1 MNTARDISMPPGA
14 HLDEVLFAGKPSQ
27 LINLPAFIKA
37 SLIFGFLGWVSSL
50 GLHWVLVA
58 IPACL
63 LLLFLAVRWL
73 DTHFTE
79 FTIDAERITLRTGIL
94 SKAINSL
101 EIFRIQDVTSFHPW
115 WLRPFGLGTVVL
127 ATTDSNNPRWYLRGM
142 QRPEQLRV
150 QLNRAALDLRDL
162 KGIREVNMAHV

>member
-1 MNTARDISMPPGA
+1 MDTTRDLVSQPVTTDAVFFTA
-14 HLDEVLFAGKPSQ
+14 KQSQ
-27 LINLPAFIKA
+27 LINLPTFIKA
-37 SLIFGFLGWVSSL
+37 ALILAFLGWVGSL
-50 GLHWVLVA
+50 GLHWAFAVVPICLV
-58 IPACL
+58 
-63 LLLFLAVRWL
+63 LLFLTVRWL

-79 FTIDAERITLRTGIL
+79 ITIDAERITLRTGIL
-94 SKAINSL
+94 SKAVNSL

-127 ATTDSNNPRWYLRGM
+127 ATTDSNNPRWHLHGM

-150 QLNRAALDLRDL
+150 QLNRASIELRDH